1 MLPSISQSL
10 NLSISLSFSFSL
22 SGARTRSLSLGGFS
36 LHWKEQGASDV
47 IDDENRHMQLCSAVA
62 THTRTH
68 THTHARARAHTH
80 THTER
85 ETSAELR
92 YPVFDTSYFLKR
104 FSTVF
109 FFSISDVGAR
119 VRASGQQRARLHAC
133 IHTYTAH
140 TVTRVR
146 IHSCVHVHAYKCMHA
161 YEATAR
167 HAVRVLECTARMYNT
182 PTYAS
187 QPVRTSVP
195 GPMHTQRY
203 GIPAQNLPR
212 CKSMSLRFLPG
223 FLALLL
229 GAAFCPACNM
239 PGKFDA

>member
-1 MLPSISQSL
+1 MTSSM
-10 NLSISLSFSFSL
+10 
-22 SGARTRSLSLGGFS
+22 T
-36 LHWKEQGASDV
+36 K
-47 IDDENRHMQLCSAVA
+47 IDTCNCAVLLQ
-62 THTRTH
+62 H
-68 THTHARARAHTH
+68 THAHTHARTHARARTH